1 MIRKDINN
9 IVWLIPIRKVR
20 DSLRNYMIKL
30 IKDNEFIKLQ
40 NKYGREYNIYTLA
53 NKNNFGYSQG
63 F

>member
-9 IVWLIPIRKVR
+9 IVWLILIRKVR

-40 NKYGREYNIYTLA
+40 NKYIYF
-53 NKNNFGYSQG
+53 NK
-63 F
+63 